1 MGIAAPLA
9 PLKTPPKTPPRTVER
24 FFEFS
29 LLGMLASGYFAV
41 ATSGYLDWP
50 TAVLTL
56 AALCFRA
63 MMAAGVVHTHI
74 PGRLADTLALSFV
87 AFYPLDYFY
96 ISEAFLPATVHF
108 IFFLLVC
115 KVLTARSAR
124 DFTYLKLLAA
134 LELLAAAVLS
144 TSLSFFA
151 FLALFMLFAIASFSS
166 GEVRSSTQKHR
177 TVVREGLRAFPRRL
191 GVLAVFLFTGIL
203 TMTAALFFVL
213 PRTAR
218 AALERFVPQRYHLPG
233 FSNEVMLGQIGEI
246 KQSSVP
252 IMHIH
257 KERGEGFRGEGNR
270 GEGMLDVRW
279 RGAAL
284 TEFDGKRWSNPVGGG
299 EEIHVPPDKHQVVLR
314 FERPPRRGQW
324 VVYTVQLSEMTFDS
338 LFYAGSLQ
346 SVSINAP
353 LLNYTPGGA
362 LRVPRG
368 PTSGLKY
375 QASSVIEEEYATP
388 RTPPEPLGPI
398 ERDRLLLLPD
408 NLDVRIFRL
417 AREVVE
423 GATSGFGADD
433 AKARAIAKYLR
444 TNYGYTLHL
453 LPATVPDPLANF
465 LFERRKGHC
474 EYFASAMAV
483 MLRTVGIPS
492 RVVTG
497 FTSGVYNPL
506 TGWQVVRASDAHSWV
521 EAWIPGRGWIT
532 YDPTPPDPNAVESQF
547 MTRVSLF
554 FDAAE
559 QFWQDWILSY
569 DLERQI
575 TLASRVQQSGRG
587 AKGRW
592 LDRTAGWLAGAARS
606 GAQWGSTYAPAAA
619 VAMAL
624 AILAV
629 LFGPGLVR
637 WWRGAMRVRRL
648 KRGEGEAS
656 DATLLYQRMLGL
668 LERRGI
674 QKPPWLTPSEF
685 VRVMPATELS
695 PLVED
700 LTSAYVE
707 FRFGGKRASAPRM
720 VELLDQLEKM

>member
-1 MGIAAPLA
+1 MGLPAPSA
-9 PLKTPPKTPPRTVER
+9 PPKPVER

-56 AALCFRA
+56 SALCLRTL
-63 MMAAGVVHTHI
+63 MAAGILDVRI
-74 PGRLADTLALSFV
+74 SGRLTDTLALCFV

-96 ISEAFLPATVHF
+96 ISGTFLPATVHF

-115 KVLTARSAR
+115 KVLTARSTR
-124 DFTYLKLLAA
+124 DFTYLKLLAG
-134 LELLAAAVLS
+134 LELLAAAILS

-151 FLALFMLFAIASFSS
+151 FLALFMLFTIASFTS
-166 GEVRSSTQKHR
+166 GEVRVSTLRHR
-177 TVVREGLRAFPRRL
+177 SIVRSGLRAFPRRA
-191 GVLAVFLFTGIL
+191 GVLAIFLFTGIL

-233 FSNEVMLGQIGEI
+233 FSNEVTLGQIGEI

-252 IMHIH
+252 VMHIH
-257 KERGEGFRGEGNR
+257 NERGEGL
-270 GEGMLDVRW
+270 LDVRW
-279 RGAAL
+279 RGTAL
-284 TEFDGKRWSNPVGGG
+284 TEFDGKRWYNPLTGA
-299 EEIHVPPDKHQVVLR
+299 EEIRVSSDRHQVT
-314 FERPPRRGQW
+314 FKSEHPPRRGQW
-324 VVYTVQLSEMTFDS
+324 IAYQVQLSEMSFDT
-338 LFYAGSLQ
+338 LFYAGTVQ
-346 SVSINAP
+346 SISINAP
-353 LLNYTPGGA
+353 SVRYSPGGS
-362 LRVPRG
+362 LRVSVL
-368 PTSGLKY
+368 TSGLKY
-375 QASSVIEEEYATP
+375 FASSVIEDEWS
-388 RTPPEPLGPI
+388 TPPMPPDPMPPI
-398 ERDRLLLLPD
+398 RRDELLLLPD
-408 NLDVRIFRL
+408 KLDVRIFRL

-423 GATSGFGADD
+423 GATGGVNGDD
-433 AKARAIAKYLR
+433 AKARAIVKYLR

-453 LPATVPDPLANF
+453 LPATVQDPLANF

-497 FTSGVYNPL
+497 FASGVFNPL

-521 EAWIPGRGWIT
+521 EAWIPGRGWMT
-532 YDPTPPDPNAVESQF
+532 YDPTPPDPNAYESAL

-569 DLERQI
+569 DLNRQI
-575 TLASRVQQSGRG
+575 ALASRVQQSSRG
-587 AKGRW
+587 AKLHW
-592 LDRTAGWLAGAARS
+592 IERTAAWLADAGRAS
-606 GAQWGSTYAPAAA
+606 AQWSAGYAPAAA
-619 VAMAL
+619 LAL
-624 AILAV
+624 FIAIAAI
-629 LFGPGLVR
+629 LFGPAALRG
-637 WWRGAMRVRRL
+637 WRGAMRVRRL

-685 VRVMPATELS
+685 ARVLPPTAVS

-707 FRFGGKRASAPRM
+707 FRFGGRRDAAPRM
-720 VELLDQLEKM
+720 VQLLDQLEKM